1 MINYSKGIMNI
12 VASPR
17 ELFQLLDTSQLYT
30 FFLNKKKVLHIRH
43 FVEHY

>member
-1 MINYSKGIMNI
+1 MINYSEGIMNI

-17 ELFQLLDTSQLYT
+17 ELFQVLDTSQLYI
-30 FFLNKKKVLHIRH
+30 FLNKKKVLHIRN